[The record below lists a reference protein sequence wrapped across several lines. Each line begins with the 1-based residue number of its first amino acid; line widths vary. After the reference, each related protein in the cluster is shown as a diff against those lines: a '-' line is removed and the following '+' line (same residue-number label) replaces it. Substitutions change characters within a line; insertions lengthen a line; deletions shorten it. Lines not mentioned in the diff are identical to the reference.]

1 MSTGMSKQ
9 FASKDDDLIRVKD
22 GTQRGGMNKLIAAAV
37 HLSFLAGTSTKDA
50 SRSIPGSSLTLRLES
65 ITLSFGG
72 VKALADFDLAV
83 AQGEIR
89 AIIGPNGAGKSSLLN
104 VISGIYRPRRGYV
117 WIEGRKLARVPT
129 QQLARLGV
137 ARTFQNLSLFKG
149 LSALENVVIG
159 RTAVRRANF
168 FEQIVGLGRAHRER
182 EDARARAEEIID
194 FLDLRSVADRSAGT
208 LPYGLQKR
216 VELARALVARP
227 KILLLDEPMAGM
239 TATEKREMT
248 RFVRAARDEFGT
260 TVVLI
265 EHDIGIV
272 MGLSDRVAVLD
283 HGRKIADGTPA
294 EVQADQA
301 VIDAYVGI
309 AHDDEPE
316 EVYA

>member
-9 FASKDDDLIRVKD
+9 FASKVEHLSVSED
-22 GTQRGGMNKLIAAAV
+22 GTQRGGLNNLISAAV
-37 HLSFLAGTSTKDA
+37 PLSFLPGASTKEA
-50 SRSIPGSSLTLRLES
+50 SRSISGSALPLRLES

-72 VKALADFDLAV
+72 VTALADFDLAV
-83 AQGEIR
+83 APGEIR

-104 VISGIYRPRRGYV
+104 VISGIYRSQRGHV
-117 WIEGRKLARVPT
+117 WIDGRKFTQVPT
-129 QQLARLGV
+129 QQLARLGI
-137 ARTFQNLSLFKG
+137 ARTFQNLALFKG
-149 LSALENVVIG
+149 LSVLENVVIG
-159 RTAVRRANF
+159 RAAVRHANF
-168 FEQIVGLGRAHRER
+168 FEQIVGLGRARRER
-182 EDARARAEEIID
+182 EDALARAEEIID
-194 FLDLRSVADRSAGT
+194 FLDLNALPDRLAGT

-239 TATEKREMT
+239 TVTEKQEMT

-260 TVVLI
+260 TVILI

-272 MGLSDRVAVLD
+272 MGLSDHVAVLD
-283 HGRKIADGTPA
+283 HGRKIADGPPA
-294 EVQADQA
+294 EVQANQA
-301 VIDAYVGI
+301 VIDAYLGV